1 LLLSATDRLRDGKE
15 IDVPGPAFLRNP
27 LMNKLD
33 KTQIDALLRE
43 FGIVGGDIAFHRKV
57 LQQERYTKLEKR
69 EDSSVNVYLNGL
81 GLGSIAAAM
90 YLIQKADFN
99 PSNIHIFEQKGD
111 KDLVGGSCDASEM
124 IVNDQPA
131 YFMQGSRMFEDKVY
145 PCTKELWSIIPY
157 NDNESCLQD
166 HQKNREECRIH
177 TVVRLLHENGKKDT
191 GYQLGLNTAE
201 KLRMAK
207 LLATPEFL
215 IPDGAKITDIFG
227 EAFFTSNYWYMW
239 RALFAF
245 QPWHSAVEMK
255 RYMHLFFHEM
265 PNMSTMVALERTRYT
280 NFHSFIQ
287 PALIFMQKKGVNFHY
302 NCRIS
307 DVDFEIDSGGKE
319 RRVERIH
326 LETESGEF
334 RPSIQVRD
342 TDLVFLT
349 IGSMISNSSFGA
361 HDRQVDKPAV
371 GSKNLGGAWTLWKK
385 IAAKQ
390 PDFGRPDQFLRDI
403 SQSKMMTFTV
413 TFRGGLFQ
421 RKFEWLVERQMGR
434 QSPLPI
440 TASPWILHLHT
451 YRQPVFPDQPRD
463 TCVIWVTAL
472 RDNSIGK
479 FVKKTMPECTGR
491 EILEELLGHLQFD
504 QDEVEKKEI
513 LDTSTCIPCMLP
525 YSISQFLSRAK
536 GDRPAVVPAGSK
548 NFAFLGQF
556 VEIPN
561 GIVFTTEYSVL
572 GAILAV
578 KKFVK
583 PSLVVPPMYF
593 GQYNPLT
600 CISVAR
606 ALFR

>member
-1 LLLSATDRLRDGKE
+1 MKNRDDG
-15 IDVPGPAFLRNP
+15 
-27 LMNKLD
+27 
-33 KTQIDALLRE
+33 
-43 FGIVGGDIAFHRKV
+43 
-57 LQQERYTKLEKR
+57 
-69 EDSSVNVYLNGL
+69 SVNVYLNGL

-90 YLIQKADFN
+90 YLVQKADFN
-99 PSNIHIFEQKGD
+99 PSNIHIFEQNSD

-124 IVNDQPA
+124 TVGDQPA

-157 NDNESCLQD
+157 NDDESCLQD
-166 HQKNREECRIH
+166 HQKNLEECRVH
-177 TVVRLLHENGKKDT
+177 TVVRLLHENGRKDT
-191 GYQLGLNTAE
+191 GDQLGLNAAE
-201 KLRMAK
+201 KLKMAR

-215 IPDGAKITDIFG
+215 IPDGAKIADVFG

-265 PNMSTMVALERTRYT
+265 PNMNTMVALERTRYT
-280 NFHSFIQ
+280 NFHSFIL
-287 PALIFMQKKGVNFHY
+287 PALRFMQKKGVNFHY
-302 NCRIS
+302 NSRIS
-307 DVDFEIDSGGKE
+307 DVDFKVDSGGKD
-319 RRVERIH
+319 RWIERIH
-326 LETESGEF
+326 LETGSGEPM
-334 RPSIQVRD
+334 PSIPVRD

-349 IGSMISNSSFGA
+349 IGSMVSNASFGA
-361 HDRQVDKPAV
+361 HDRPVGKPAV
-371 GSKNLGGAWTLWKK
+371 GSHNLGGAWTLWKK

-390 PDFGRPDQFLRDI
+390 PDFGRPEQFLRDI
-403 SQSKMMTFTV
+403 SQSMMMTFTV

-451 YRQPVFPDQPRD
+451 YRQPLFPDQPRD

-472 RDNSIGK
+472 GGNNIGT

-504 QDEVEKKEI
+504 QDEGEKSEI
-513 LDTSTCIPCMLP
+513 LDTSTGIPCMLP
-525 YSISQFLSRAK
+525 YCISQFLSRAQ

-572 GAILAV
+572 GAIHAV

-583 PSLVVPPMYF
+583 PSLVVPSMYF
-593 GQYNPLT
+593 GQRHPLT
-600 CISVAR
+600 CIAVAR
-606 ALFR
+606 ALAR

>member
-1 LLLSATDRLRDGKE
+1 
-15 IDVPGPAFLRNP
+15 
-27 LMNKLD
+27 
-33 KTQIDALLRE
+33 
-43 FGIVGGDIAFHRKV
+43 
-57 LQQERYTKLEKR
+57 
-69 EDSSVNVYLNGL
+69 
-81 GLGSIAAAM
+81 
-90 YLIQKADFN
+90 
-99 PSNIHIFEQKGD
+99 
-111 KDLVGGSCDASEM
+111 
-124 IVNDQPA
+124 
-131 YFMQGSRMFEDKVY
+131 MQGSRMFEDKVY

-166 HQKNREECRIH
+166 HQKNREECRIR

-201 KLRMAK
+201 KLKMAK

-239 RALFAF
+239 RSLFAF

-265 PNMSTMVALERTRYT
+265 PNMNTMAALERTRYT
-280 NFHSFIQ
+280 NFHSFIL
-287 PALIFMQKKGVNFHY
+287 PALRFMQKKGVNVHY

-319 RRVERIH
+319 RWIERIH
-326 LETESGEF
+326 LETESGEPK
-334 RPSIQVRD
+334 PSIQVRD

-349 IGSMISNSSFGA
+349 LGSMISNSSFGA
-361 HDRQVDKPAV
+361 HDRPVDKPAV
-371 GSKNLGGAWTLWKK
+371 GSQNLGGAWTLWKK

-434 QSPLPI
+434 QSPLHI
-440 TASPWILHLHT
+440 TASPWIMHLHT
-451 YRQPVFPDQPRD
+451 YRQPLFPDQPRD

-472 RDNSIGK
+472 RDNNIGK

-504 QDEVEKKEI
+504 QDEVEKNEI

-572 GAILAV
+572 GAIHAV

-593 GQYNPLT
+593 GQYHPLT

-606 ALFR
+606 ALVR

>member
-1 LLLSATDRLRDGKE
+1 
-15 IDVPGPAFLRNP
+15 
-27 LMNKLD
+27 MQNK
-33 KTQIDALLRE
+33 
-43 FGIVGGDIAFHRKV
+43 
-57 LQQERYTKLEKR
+57 
-69 EDSSVNVYLNGL
+69 EDSSVNIYLNGL

-99 PSNIHIFEQKGD
+99 PSNIHIFEQMD
-111 KDLVGGSCDASEM
+111 AKDLVGGSCDASEVM
-124 IVNDQPA
+124 VNGQPA
-131 YFMQGSRMFEDKVY
+131 YVMQGSRMFEDKVY

-157 NDNESCLQD
+157 NDDESCLED
-166 HQKNREECRIH
+166 HQKNREECRVH
-177 TVVRLLHENGKKDT
+177 TVVRLLHANGEKDT
-191 GYQLGLNTAE
+191 GYQLGLNTVD
-201 KLRMAK
+201 KLKMAK

-227 EAFFTSNYWYMW
+227 AAFFTSNYWYMW

-265 PNMSTMVALERTRYT
+265 PNMDTMVALERTRYT
-280 NFHSFIQ
+280 NFHSFIL
-287 PALIFMQKKGVNFHY
+287 PALRFMQTKGVNVHY

-307 DVDFEIDSGGKE
+307 DIDFKVEAGGKG
-319 RRVERIH
+319 RWIERIH
-326 LETESGEF
+326 LETESGKPK
-334 RPSIQVRD
+334 PSVSVRD

-349 IGSMISNSSFGA
+349 LGSMVSNASFGA
-361 HDRQVDKPAV
+361 HDRPVDKPAV
-371 GSKNLGGAWTLWKK
+371 GSQHLGGAWTLWKK
-385 IAAKQ
+385 VAAKQ
-390 PDFGRPDQFLRDI
+390 PDFGRPEQFLRDI
-403 SQSKMMTFTV
+403 SQSTMMTFTV
-413 TFRGGLFQ
+413 TFRGGLFE

-434 QSPLPI
+434 QSPLPL

-451 YRQPVFPDQPRD
+451 YRQPLYPDQPRD

-472 RDNSIGK
+472 GSEHIGT
-479 FVKKTMPECTGR
+479 FVKKTMAECTGR

-504 QDEVEKKEI
+504 QMEEEKHEI

-525 YSISQFLSRAK
+525 YCNSQFLSRAQ
-536 GDRPAVVPAGSK
+536 GDRPAVVPVGSK
-548 NFAFLGQF
+548 NFALLGQF
-556 VEIPN
+556 VEIPD

-578 KKFVK
+578 KNFVK

-593 GQYNPLT
+593 GQYHPLT

-606 ALFR
+606 ALAH

>member
-1 LLLSATDRLRDGKE
+1 
-15 IDVPGPAFLRNP
+15 
-27 LMNKLD
+27 
-33 KTQIDALLRE
+33 
-43 FGIVGGDIAFHRKV
+43 
-57 LQQERYTKLEKR
+57 
-69 EDSSVNVYLNGL
+69 
-81 GLGSIAAAM
+81 
-90 YLIQKADFN
+90 
-99 PSNIHIFEQKGD
+99 
-111 KDLVGGSCDASEM
+111 
-124 IVNDQPA
+124 
-131 YFMQGSRMFEDKVY
+131 MFEDKVY

-157 NDNESCLQD
+157 NDHESCLED
-166 HQKNREECRIH
+166 HQKNREECRVH

-191 GYQLGLNTAE
+191 GYKLGLNTAE
-201 KLRMAK
+201 KLKMAK
-207 LLATPEFL
+207 LLATPESL

-227 EAFFTSNYWYMW
+227 EAFFISNYWYMW

-265 PNMSTMVALERTRYT
+265 PNMNTMVALERTRYT
-280 NFHSFIQ
+280 NFHSFIL
-287 PALIFMQKKGVNFHY
+287 PALRFMHKKGVHVHY

-307 DVDFEIDSGGKE
+307 DVDFKIDSGGKD
-319 RRVERIH
+319 RWIERIH
-326 LETESGEF
+326 LETGSGEPK
-334 RPSIQVRD
+334 PSIEVRHA
-342 TDLVFLT
+342 DLVFLT

-361 HDRQVDKPAV
+361 HDRPVDKPAV
-371 GSKNLGGAWTLWKK
+371 GTQNPGGAWTLWKK

-390 PDFGRPDQFLRDI
+390 PGFGRPDQFLRDI
-403 SQSKMMTFTV
+403 SQSRMMTFTV

-451 YRQPVFPDQPRD
+451 YRQPVYPDQPRD

-472 RDNSIGK
+472 RDNNIGT
-479 FVKKTMPECTGR
+479 FVKKTMSECTGR

-504 QDEVEKKEI
+504 QDEAEKNEI

-525 YSISQFLSRAK
+525 YGISQFLSRAK

-556 VEIPN
+556 VEIPK

-572 GAILAV
+572 GAIHAV

-593 GQYNPLT
+593 GQHHPLT
-600 CISVAR
+600 CIAVAR
-606 ALFR
+606 ALVR

>member
-1 LLLSATDRLRDGKE
+1 
-15 IDVPGPAFLRNP
+15 
-27 LMNKLD
+27 M
-33 KTQIDALLRE
+33 
-43 FGIVGGDIAFHRKV
+43 
-57 LQQERYTKLEKR
+57 EKR
-69 EDSSVNVYLNGL
+69 QDPSVKVYLNGL

-111 KDLVGGSCDASEM
+111 RDLVGGSCDASKM
-124 IVNDQPA
+124 MVYGQPA
-131 YFMQGSRMFEDKVY
+131 YFMQGSRMYEDKVY

-157 NDNESCLQD
+157 NDHESCLQD

-201 KLRMAK
+201 RLKMAK
-207 LLATPEFL
+207 LLVTPEFL

-239 RALFAF
+239 RSLFAF

-265 PNMSTMVALERTRYT
+265 PNMDTMPALERTRYT
-280 NFHSFIQ
+280 NFHSFIL
-287 PALIFMQKKGVNFHY
+287 PALRFMQKKGVNFHY

-319 RRVERIH
+319 RWIERIH
-326 LETESGEF
+326 LETESGEPK
-334 RPSIQVRD
+334 PSIQVRD

-349 IGSMISNSSFGA
+349 IGSMISNASFGA
-361 HDRQVDKPAV
+361 HDRPVDKPAV
-371 GSKNLGGAWTLWKK
+371 GNQNLGGAWTLWKK

-421 RKFEWLVERQMGR
+421 RKFEWFVERQMGR

-451 YRQPVFPDQPRD
+451 YRQPLFPDQPRD

-472 RDNSIGK
+472 RDNNIGK

-504 QDEVEKKEI
+504 QDEVEKNEI

-572 GAILAV
+572 GAIHAV

-593 GQYNPLT
+593 GQYHPLT
-600 CISVAR
+600 CISVAG
-606 ALFR
+606 ALVR

>member
-1 LLLSATDRLRDGKE
+1 MKSK
-15 IDVPGPAFLRNP
+15 
-27 LMNKLD
+27 K
-33 KTQIDALLRE
+33 
-43 FGIVGGDIAFHRKV
+43 
-57 LQQERYTKLEKR
+57 
-69 EDSSVNVYLNGL
+69 DSSVNVYLNGL

-90 YLIQKADFN
+90 YLIQTADFK
-99 PSNIHIFEQKGD
+99 PSNIHIFEQKGG

-124 IVNDQPA
+124 MVNNQPA
-131 YFMQGSRMFEDKVY
+131 YFMQGSRMFEHKVY
-145 PCTKELWSIIPY
+145 PCAKELWSIIPY
-157 NDNESCLQD
+157 NDDESCLQD
-166 HQKNREECRIH
+166 HQKKREECRVH

-201 KLRMAK
+201 ILKMAR

-227 EAFFTSNYWYMW
+227 EAFFASNYWYMW

-265 PNMSTMVALERTRYT
+265 PNMNTMVALERSRFT
-280 NFHSFIQ
+280 NFHSFIL
-287 PALIFMQKKGVNFHY
+287 PALRFMQKKGVKFHY
-302 NCRIS
+302 NSRIS
-307 DVDFEIDSGGKE
+307 DVDFKVDRRCKE
-319 RRVERIH
+319 RWIERIH
-326 LETESGEF
+326 LETDSGKAK
-334 RPSIQVRD
+334 PPIQVRD
-342 TDLVFLT
+342 IDLVFLT
-349 IGSMISNSSFGA
+349 IGSIVSNASFGA
-361 HDRQVDKPAV
+361 HDRPVDTLAV
-371 GSKNLGGAWTLWKK
+371 SNQNLGGAWTLWKR

-403 SQSKMMTFTV
+403 SQSTMMTFTV

-434 QSPLPI
+434 QSALPI

-451 YRQPVFPDQPRD
+451 YRQPLFPDQPRD

-472 RDNSIGK
+472 GGDDIGT

-504 QDEVEKKEI
+504 QNEWEKNEI

-525 YSISQFLSRAK
+525 YSTSQFLSRAK
-536 GDRPAVVPAGSK
+536 GDRPAVVPEGSK

-556 VEIPN
+556 VEIPD
-561 GIVFTTEYSVL
+561 GIVFTTEYRVL
-572 GAILAV
+572 GAIQAV
-578 KKFVK
+578 KKFIK
-583 PSLVVPPMYF
+583 PSLVPPPMYF
-593 GQYNPLT
+593 GQYHPLT
-600 CISVAR
+600 SIAVAR
-606 ALFR
+606 ALAR

>member
-1 LLLSATDRLRDGKE
+1 
-15 IDVPGPAFLRNP
+15 
-27 LMNKLD
+27 M
-33 KTQIDALLRE
+33 
-43 FGIVGGDIAFHRKV
+43 
-57 LQQERYTKLEKR
+57 EKKQ
-69 EDSSVNVYLNGL
+69 DSSVKVYLNGL

-131 YFMQGSRMFEDKVY
+131 YLMQGSRMFEDKVY

-166 HQKNREECRIH
+166 HQKNREECRID

-201 KLRMAK
+201 RLKMAK

-239 RALFAF
+239 RSLFAF

-265 PNMSTMVALERTRYT
+265 PNMNTMVALERTRYT
-280 NFHSFIQ
+280 NFHSFIL
-287 PALIFMQKKGVNFHY
+287 PALRFMQKKGVNFHY

-307 DVDFEIDSGGKE
+307 DVDFKIAAGGKE
-319 RRVERIH
+319 RWIERIH
-326 LETESGEF
+326 LETESGEPK
-334 RPSIQVRD
+334 PSIQVRD

-349 IGSMISNSSFGA
+349 IGSMISNASFGA
-361 HDRQVDKPAV
+361 HDRPVDKPAV
-371 GSKNLGGAWTLWKK
+371 GSQNLGGAWTLWKK

-440 TASPWILHLHT
+440 TASPWIMHLHT
-451 YRQPVFPDQPRD
+451 YRQPLFPDQPRD

-472 RDNSIGK
+472 RDNNIGK

-504 QDEVEKKEI
+504 QDEVEKNEI

-572 GAILAV
+572 GAIHAV
-578 KKFVK
+578 KKFVM

-593 GQYNPLT
+593 GQYHPLT

-606 ALFR
+606 ALVR

>member
-1 LLLSATDRLRDGKE
+1 MKNRD
-15 IDVPGPAFLRNP
+15 N
-27 LMNKLD
+27 
-33 KTQIDALLRE
+33 
-43 FGIVGGDIAFHRKV
+43 
-57 LQQERYTKLEKR
+57 
-69 EDSSVNVYLNGL
+69 DSVHVYLNGL

-99 PSNIHIFEQKGD
+99 PSNIHIFEQQSDGHR
-111 KDLVGGSCDASEM
+111 VGGSCDAAETL
-124 IVNDQPA
+124 VNDQPA
-131 YFMQGSRMFEDKVY
+131 YTMQGSRMFEDKVY

-157 NDNESCLQD
+157 SDDESCLQD
-166 HQKNREECRIH
+166 HQKNLEECRVH
-177 TVVRLLHENGKKDT
+177 TVVRLLHENGKTDT

-201 KLRMAK
+201 KLKMAR
-207 LLATPEFL
+207 LLATPESL

-227 EAFFTSNYWYMW
+227 AAFFTSNYWYMW

-265 PNMSTMVALERTRYT
+265 PNMNTMVALERTRYT
-280 NFHSFIQ
+280 NFHSFIL
-287 PALIFMQKKGVNFHY
+287 PALRFMQKKGVNLHY
-302 NCRIS
+302 NSRIS
-307 DVDFEIDSGGKE
+307 DVDFKAGSGGKE
-319 RRVERIH
+319 RWIERIH
-326 LETESGEF
+326 LETASGEPK
-334 RPSIQVRD
+334 PSIPVRD

-349 IGSMISNSSFGA
+349 LGSIVSNASFGA
-361 HDRQVDKPAV
+361 HDRPAGEPAV
-371 GSKNLGGAWTLWKK
+371 GSHNLGGAWTLWKK

-390 PDFGRPDQFLRDI
+390 PDCGRPERFLRDI
-403 SQSKMMTFTV
+403 SQSTMMTFTV
-413 TFRGGLFQ
+413 TLRGGLFQ

-451 YRQPVFPDQPRD
+451 YRQPLFPDQPRD

-472 RDNSIGK
+472 GGSNLGK

-504 QDEVEKKEI
+504 QDEGEKREL

-525 YSISQFLSRAK
+525 YGISQFLSRTQ
-536 GDRPAVVPAGSK
+536 GDRPAVVPAGAK

-556 VEIPN
+556 VEIPD

-572 GAILAV
+572 GAIHAV
-578 KKFVK
+578 KEFVK

-593 GQYNPLT
+593 GQHHPLT
-600 CISVAR
+600 CIAVAR
-606 ALFR
+606 ALAR

>member
-1 LLLSATDRLRDGKE
+1 ME
-15 IDVPGPAFLRNP
+15 
-27 LMNKLD
+27 M
-33 KTQIDALLRE
+33 RE
-43 FGIVGGDIAFHRKV
+43 N
-57 LQQERYTKLEKR
+57 
-69 EDSSVNVYLNGL
+69 SSVNVYLNGL

-90 YLIQKADFN
+90 YLIQKADFD
-99 PSNIHIFEQKGD
+99 PANIHIFEQKGD
-111 KDLVGGSCDASEM
+111 QDLVGGSCDASKK
-124 IVNDQPA
+124 IVDDQPA

-145 PCTKELWSIIPY
+145 PCTKELWSMIPY
-157 NDNESCLQD
+157 NDHESCLQD
-166 HQKNREECRIH
+166 HEKNREECRID
-177 TVVRLLHENGKKDT
+177 TVVRLLHEDGKKDT

-201 KLRMAK
+201 KLKMAK
-207 LLATPEFL
+207 LLATPESM

-239 RALFAF
+239 RSLFAF

-265 PNMSTMVALERTRYT
+265 PNMNTMVSLERTRYT
-280 NFHSFIQ
+280 NFHSFVL
-287 PALIFMQKKGVNFHY
+287 PALRFLLKKGVNFHY
-302 NCRIS
+302 NSRIS
-307 DVDFEIDSGGKE
+307 DVDFHTVSDGKE
-319 RRVERIH
+319 RWIERIH
-326 LETESGEF
+326 LETGSGEPK
-334 RPSIQVRD
+334 PSIEVRD

-349 IGSMISNSSFGA
+349 IGSMISNATFGA
-361 HDRQVDKPAV
+361 HDRPVDKPAV
-371 GSKNLGGAWTLWKK
+371 GSENLGGAWTLWKK

-451 YRQPVFPDQPRD
+451 YRQPLFPDQPRD

-472 RDNSIGK
+472 RDNNIGT
-479 FVKKTMPECTGR
+479 FIKKTMPECTGR

-504 QDEVEKKEI
+504 QDEAEKNEI

-525 YSISQFLSRAK
+525 YCISQFLSRAK
-536 GDRPAVVPAGSK
+536 GDRPAVVPEGSK

-556 VEIPN
+556 VEIPH

-572 GAILAV
+572 GAIHAV

-593 GQYNPLT
+593 GQYHPLT
-600 CISVAR
+600 CLAVAG
-606 ALFR
+606 ALMR

>member
-1 LLLSATDRLRDGKE
+1 MK
-15 IDVPGPAFLRNP
+15 N
-27 LMNKLD
+27 
-33 KTQIDALLRE
+33 
-43 FGIVGGDIAFHRKV
+43 
-57 LQQERYTKLEKR
+57 R

-90 YLIQKADFN
+90 YLIQKADFD
-99 PSNIHIFEQKGD
+99 PSNIHIFEQMGA

-124 IVNDQPA
+124 MVNDQPA
-131 YFMQGSRMFEDKVY
+131 YYMQGSRMFEDKVY

-157 NDNESCLQD
+157 NDDESCLED
-166 HQKNREECRIH
+166 HQKNLEECRVH
-177 TVVRLLHENGKKDT
+177 TVVRLLHENGEKDT

-201 KLRMAK
+201 KLKMAK

-215 IPDGAKITDIFG
+215 IPDGARITDIFG

-265 PNMSTMVALERTRYT
+265 PNMDTMVALERTRYT
-280 NFHSFIQ
+280 NFHSFIL
-287 PALIFMQKKGVNFHY
+287 PALRFMQKKGVNFCY
-302 NCRIS
+302 DSRIS
-307 DVDFEIDSGGKE
+307 DVDFKVDNGGKE
-319 RRVERIH
+319 RWIERIH
-326 LETESGEF
+326 LETGSGK
-334 RPSIQVRD
+334 PKSSIPVRD

-349 IGSMISNSSFGA
+349 IGSIVSNASFGA
-361 HDRQVDKPAV
+361 HDRPVDKPALA
-371 GSKNLGGAWTLWKK
+371 SQPLGGAWTLWKN

-403 SQSKMMTFTV
+403 SQSTMMTFTV

-451 YRQPVFPDQPRD
+451 YRQPLFPDQPRD

-472 RDNSIGK
+472 GSDKPGT
-479 FVKKTMPECTGR
+479 FVNKTMSECTGR
-491 EILEELLGHLQFD
+491 EILKELLGHLQFD
-504 QDEVEKKEI
+504 QDEAEKDEI

-525 YSISQFLSRAK
+525 YSTSQFLSRAQ
-536 GDRPAVVPAGSK
+536 GDRPAVVPDGSK
-548 NFAFLGQF
+548 NFALLGQF
-556 VEIPN
+556 VEIPD

-572 GAILAV
+572 GAIHAV

-583 PSLVVPPMYF
+583 PSLAVPPMYF
-593 GQYNPLT
+593 GQYHPLT
-600 CISVAR
+600 SIAVAR
-606 ALFR
+606 ALAR